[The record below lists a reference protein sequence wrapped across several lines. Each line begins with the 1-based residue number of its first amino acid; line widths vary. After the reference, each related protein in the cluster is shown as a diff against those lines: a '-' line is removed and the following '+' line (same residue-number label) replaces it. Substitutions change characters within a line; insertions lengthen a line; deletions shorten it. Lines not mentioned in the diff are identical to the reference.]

1 MKQSRKPRIVFAA
14 AILACALAALSQKP
28 IWADDS
34 SAGLANV
41 VKEAER
47 KTQAQLGKNNKK
59 VAKSVTHLVVNS
71 PAQAVWDTLT
81 DFDHYP
87 QIFSRMKSCAVTKR
101 DGDLVYV
108 ETHLKPQM
116 FVQQTVQHTINNLSA
131 KPEMLTWRMVDGNF
145 SSCEGSWKLKS
156 IDSGK
161 RCEVTYT
168 LAVDPGPVIPAYLV
182 SFTLKFVQKDIVNS
196 VKRWTEANKIQASA
210 IQRTSHDHGGR
221 HAKHSTVALN
231 EVN

>member
-1 MKQSRKPRIVFAA
+1 MRKPLI
-14 AILACALAALSQKP
+14 ALSAGIFACVVAASSQMSP
-28 IWADDS
+28 VWADDN

-41 VKEAER
+41 VKEAE
-47 KTQAQLGKNNKK
+47 KSTQDQLGKNNKK

-71 PAQAVWDTLT
+71 SPQAVWETLT

-101 DGDLVYV
+101 EGDLVYV
-108 ETHLKPQM
+108 ESHLKPQM

-131 KPEMLTWRMVDGNF
+131 KPHELTWRMIDGNF
-145 SSCEGSWKLKS
+145 ASCEGSWKLKS

-168 LAVDPGPVIPAYLV
+168 LSVDPGPVIPAYLV

-196 VKRWTEANKIQASA
+196 VKRWTEANKVQASA
-210 IQRTSHDHGGR
+210 IQRTSHDNHIR
-221 HAKHSTVALN
+221 HAKRTTVALN
-231 EVN
+231 EANP